1 VCILLEGDTMARRK
15 YVLKTRVKFMIA
27 MLVIG
32 YFLLTYVQQE
42 LRIRDQYAKMEYL
55 EQQIEQVEELNA
67 DLERQIEYT
76 KSKEYIE
83 KVARESFGW
92 VKEGEIKFIE
102 KKN

>member
-1 VCILLEGDTMARRK
+1 MARRK

>member
-1 VCILLEGDTMARRK
+1 
-15 YVLKTRVKFMIA
+15 MIA

>member
-1 VCILLEGDTMARRK
+1 M
-15 YVLKTRVKFMIA
+15 
-27 MLVIG
+27 
-32 YFLLTYVQQE
+32 LTYVQQE

>member
-1 VCILLEGDTMARRK
+1 MARRK

-42 LRIRDQYAKMEYL
+42 WRIRDQYAKMEYL